1 MNIAAAA
8 LDHSSAPAPSAPV
21 EGAGSVSGADSEQL
35 LGNPEQLKAKEIEVN
50 DPRFEVLSRL
60 ERKVKQKE
68 QELAQKLKEIEEK
81 EARFGKYAEVE
92 GKVKENPLTALRDL
106 GWEGDLETLNQ
117 WALQNLNDDELDPV
131 AKRFKQ
137 IEETLAAKDQ
147 EYEAKLKKAIEEKE
161 QEIRAKESEY
171 QIKEFKNGIKSFLEQ
186 NKDEYELLSVQPEAT
201 ELIYEVIYED
211 IIRKQKAGSTDIV
224 PMEFKEAAKR
234 LEDYLD
240 AQLEPILKSKKIQSK
255 FVDPDNWMNK
265 YQVKSTQTINEDMTP
280 ASAISAENLTPQ
292 QRAELAIKKLREG
305 KYPSDD

>member
-1 MNIAAAA
+1 MSIAAAA

-21 EGAGSVSGADSEQL
+21 EGVTEETQLDGEQVAA
-35 LGNPEQLKAKEIEVN
+35 PPREVEVN

-92 GKVKENPLTALRDL
+92 TRAKENPLQALKEM
-106 GWEGDLETLNQ
+106 GWEGDLETLNK
-117 WALQNLNDDELDPV
+117 WALENLGDEELDPV

-161 QEIRAKESEY
+161 QEIKQKESEY
-171 QIKEFKNGIKSFLEQ
+171 QIKEFKNSIKSFLDQ
-186 NKDEYELLSVQPEAT
+186 NKDEFELLHGQPEAN
-201 ELIYEVIYED
+201 ELVYEVIYED
-211 IIRKQKAGSTDIV
+211 VLRKQKSGATDIV

-255 FVDPDNWMNK
+255 FADPDAWMSK
-265 YQVKSTQTINEDMTP
+265 YSVKSTQTINEDMTP
-280 ASAISAENLTPQ
+280 ASAISADNLSPH
-292 QRAELAIKKLREG
+292 QRMELAIKKLREG
-305 KYPSDD
+305 KYPSDE